1 MSTDGHYH
9 QFHYNMKTGDVARIM
24 YSRTNINWY
33 ALVPEEDNRSIPV
46 LAEEN
51 TFKLDSL
58 ITR

>member
-1 MSTDGHYH
+1 
-9 QFHYNMKTGDVARIM
+9 MKTGDVARIM